1 MSPADFLANVHA
13 SLMAYFYAARSSPS
27 EILAITAVIVGGAF
41 VLSAGFVKT
50 MIPLRWLAIGSNVG
64 FVCYGALHPSYP
76 MLILHLLLLP
86 LNIFRLKEMV
96 QLTRRV
102 NAVEQ
107 SGDLSGIWLRPYMRS
122 ETHADGSLLF
132 RKGDRGDRLYL
143 LAEGQIEFVEI
154 GTHLDPGQIF
164 GEIAFFA
171 PDRRRQLSARCK
183 GKCTILSIDES
194 TMRQLY
200 HQNPEFG
207 FQLISLVAG
216 RLSADVHRLTN
227 QLHGNQTT

>member
-1 MSPADFLANVHA
+1 MPLADFAAHA
-13 SLMAYFYAARSSPS
+13 YASVMAYFYAAKSSPA
-27 EILAITAVIVGGAF
+27 EIMALVAVVVGGGF
-41 VLSAGFVKT
+41 VLTAGFVKT
-50 MIPLRWLAIGSNVG
+50 MIPLRWLAIGSNLG
-64 FVCYGALHPSYP
+64 FVLYGALHPSFP

-86 LNIFRLKEMV
+86 LNIFRLKEMM

-107 SGDLSGIWLRPYMRS
+107 SSDLSGIWLRPYMRS
-122 ETHADGSLLF
+122 ETYANGTMLF
-132 RKGDRGDRLYL
+132 RKGDRGNRLYL
-143 LAEGQIEFVEI
+143 LAEGRIEFVEI

-183 GKCTILSIDES
+183 GKCIILSIDES

-207 FQLISLVAG
+207 FQLIGLVAG
-216 RLSADVHRLTN
+216 RLSADVQRLTD
-227 QLHGNQTT
+227 QLHGQPAA

>member
-1 MSPADFLANVHA
+1 MSLADFFAYAYA
-13 SLMAYFYAARSSPS
+13 SVMAYFYAARSSPV
-27 EILAITAVIVGGAF
+27 EIMAMIAVVVGGAF
-41 VLSAGFVKT
+41 VLTAGLVKT
-50 MIPLRWLAIGSNVG
+50 MIPLRWLAIGSNLG
-64 FVCYGALHPSYP
+64 FVCYGALHPSFP

-86 LNIFRLKEMV
+86 LNIFRLNEMM

-107 SGDLSGIWLRPYMRS
+107 SGDLSGTWLRPYMRS
-122 ETHADGSLLF
+122 KTYADGSLVF
-132 RKGDRGDRLYL
+132 RKGERGDRLYL

-154 GTHLDPGQIF
+154 GTHLAPGQIF

-171 PDRRRQLSARCK
+171 PDRQRRLSARCK
-183 GKCTILSIDES
+183 GKCIILSIDES

-216 RLSADVHRLTN
+216 RLSADVQRLTS
-227 QLHGNQTT
+227 QLQGQ